1 MGRNLWYLKDSWDF
15 MGIDDD
21 FTDLGEKKN
30 IMRLNRDLAASLR
43 ICRMG
48 APSYKLVYNP
58 I

>member
-1 MGRNLWYLKDSWDF
+1 MARILWYLKDSWGF

-21 FTDLGEKKN
+21 FADLGEKKN
-30 IMRLNRDLAASLR
+30 IMRLNQDLVASLR
-43 ICRMG
+43 ICRME